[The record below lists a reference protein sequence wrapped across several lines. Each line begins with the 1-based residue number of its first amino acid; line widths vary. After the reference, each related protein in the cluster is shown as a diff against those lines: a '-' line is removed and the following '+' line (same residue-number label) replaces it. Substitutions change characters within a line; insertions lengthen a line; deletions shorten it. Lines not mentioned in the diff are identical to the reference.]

1 MNKVRFVANKDT
13 NYVFHMLSVAKCGYD
28 NTYGSYYRNLYPAED
43 LAVIKENEPLLS
55 VCGGE
60 HCGFLYGT
68 LVSEPACGMVSA
80 KDYYSGLSEWLT
92 TTKLRRNLKNMSIP
106 SAAFQRL

>member
-68 LVSEPACGMVSA
+68 LVSEII
-80 KDYYSGLSEWLT
+80 
-92 TTKLRRNLKNMSIP
+92 IP
-106 SAAFQRL
+106 SLIQSRGIIKKCALAV